1 MTLIFRIV
9 FFAKKGF
16 CRIFRKIT
24 FSLEPGR
31 IKKPFRK
38 KLLLLHIFLCSF
50 AYIPINKNTSILRKF
65 KKAISKF
72 KKKLNNNI
80 FYEKSKFYFNKLTFI
95 IYNYIFILY
104 LCYYLFFLD
113 SLLKLSDIRLGIKFL
128 FSQNFFLKRS
138 KKNQGLSFV
147 RRVLT
152 STVPFSFL
160 C

>member
-50 AYIPINKNTSILRKF
+50 AYIPLNKNTSILRKF
-65 KKAISKF
+65 LKAISKF
-72 KKKLNNNI
+72 KKKHNNNI
-80 FYEKSKFYFNKLTFI
+80 FYAKSKFYLNKLIFT

-104 LCYYLFFLD
+104 LCYYLFFFRF
-113 SLLKLSDIRLGIKFL
+113 SLETFEYS
-128 FSQNFFLKRS
+128 
-138 KKNQGLSFV
+138 V
-147 RRVLT
+147 RNKILV
-152 STVPFSFL
+152 
-160 C
+160 